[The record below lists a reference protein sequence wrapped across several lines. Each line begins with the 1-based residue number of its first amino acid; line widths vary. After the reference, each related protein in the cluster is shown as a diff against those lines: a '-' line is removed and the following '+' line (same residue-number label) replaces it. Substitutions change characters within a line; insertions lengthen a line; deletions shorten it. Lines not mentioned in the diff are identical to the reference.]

1 MPPDVDVERAPLVPR
16 DGVDARLDDRVSR
29 HRARLARRLVTAAC
43 AGVATFAL
51 VRATG
56 VAPVSPWTSA
66 DGDALGRARVDDGDV
81 DVTLRE
87 YRGDLH
93 VLSWTPESGFDARNA
108 KGRRERVFGDSEEGE
123 EEGVKTSGRVIGAS
137 WLLRKTIEKYYP
149 RRLVETE
156 APFEVVFSVSDNP
169 TTPCVDAEYAK
180 KLCNFD
186 RWAPIYTFGSAPTDR
201 SVLPTV
207 VPATLGVFRK
217 CFGSALATRRGV
229 KEISQEPACE
239 FLHYPM
245 EKYSVKR
252 DCEGDAAN
260 SVGCRYHGLFSMD
273 AVDDKS
279 QYEWDSLIPKAVWR
293 GSDYQFLT
301 EAHPRH
307 KPSAFNFMEEIG
319 SCENKTA
326 KMEQLLHSDDIGP
339 RLRAVLISRLRP
351 NIIDAKFYNWGE
363 TSPERASL
371 GIELG
376 FDDDEHLEEPDI
388 GRYRYHLDIGGGGG
402 TTWSGVIPKL
412 SMPGVLLHHETS
424 MKDSYFDDL
433 EAWVHYVPVREDLR
447 DVEEKI
453 AWCERHPED
462 AKRISDAATEWV
474 QQFRRMTSLLTYNY
488 RALAKPLA
496 LALNASFLLDFETAH
511 ADPRELRMRARA
523 ERIASRAKRMTQK
536 IMNATKSS
544 LAASLEYM

>member
-1 MPPDVDVERAPLVPR
+1 MASDVERAPLVR
-16 DGVDARLDDRVSR
+16 RVDDGERLDDGVSR
-29 HRARLARRLVTAAC
+29 RRARLARRLVTAAC

-51 VRATG
+51 TKATG

-66 DGDALGRARVDDGDV
+66 EGDVLGRPRAEEGDV
-81 DVTLRE
+81 DLTIRE

-93 VLSWTPESGFDARNA
+93 VLSWSPSGGFEARNS
-108 KGRRERVFGDSEEGE
+108 KGRRERVFGEDEGE
-123 EEGVKTSGRVIGAS
+123 DGGVKTSGRVIGAS

-149 RRLVETE
+149 RRVVETE

-169 TTPCVDAEYAK
+169 TTPCIDAEYAK
-180 KLCNFD
+180 KMCDFD
-186 RWAPIYTFGSAPTDR
+186 RWAPIYTFGSAPTDPG
-201 SVLPTV
+201 VLPTV

-217 CFGSALATRRGV
+217 CFGAALATRRGV
-229 KEISQEPACE
+229 KELSQEPACE
-239 FLHYPM
+239 FLHYPTD
-245 EKYSVKR
+245 KYSVKR

-273 AVDDKS
+273 AVDDKR

-293 GSDYQFLT
+293 GSDYPFLT

-307 KPSAFNFMEEIG
+307 KPSAFNFMEEIE

-326 KMEQLLHSDDIGP
+326 KMEELLRSDDIGP
-339 RLRAVLISRLRP
+339 RLRAVLMSQVRP
-351 NIIDAKFYNWGE
+351 DVIDAKFYNWGE
-363 TSPERASL
+363 TSPKRASL
-371 GIELG
+371 GFELG
-376 FDDDEHLEEPDI
+376 FDAFEHLEEPDI
-388 GRYRYHLDIGGGGG
+388 GRYKYHLDIGGGGG

-424 MKDSYFDDL
+424 MKDSYFDEL
-433 EAWVHYVPVREDLR
+433 EAWVHYIPVREDLR

-453 AWCERHPED
+453 TWCERHPED

-474 QQFRRMTSLLTYNY
+474 QKFRRMTSLLKYNY

-496 LALNASFLLDFETAH
+496 RSLNASFLLDFETAH

-523 ERIASRAKRMTQK
+523 ERIASRAKKMTQK
-536 IMNATKSS
+536 LVNATKSS
-544 LAASLEYM
+544 SAASVE